1 MRSVALFLALVAGAN
16 AECPNACSGNG
27 VCSAYDMCT
36 CYRNFQGADCSERT
50 CPFGIAHVDSPK
62 GDLDM
67 SADSLTTG
75 TVISGSAVYPFGTEE
90 LFPSMMDSDDNVL
103 SDTAHYYM
111 ECSNKGL
118 CDRKEGTC
126 ECFDG
131 YEGSACQRASCPEGC
146 SGHGTCEHIE
156 TLAGD
161 VTYELWDTSMTMGCK
176 CDPGYSG
183 ADCSGKVCK
192 YGVDPLYVDDE
203 ATARVSEQFFEIGGG
218 ALEAPADAVSGTYA
232 IKFYDVFGED
242 YVTNPITI
250 NTVDQG
256 SVGGCAQ
263 IVSALE
269 ALPNT
274 VIPASSVYC
283 SLSQG
288 LTWNANMAA
297 LDTDGSTTANG
308 VGSGTPTA
316 LSKHTY
322 SLTFTGNPGYLKPIF
337 IDTYLDGQR
346 ETVTPTTPGAK
357 VTDTTV
363 YGPVATTVNTYN
375 DGISGEFTDY
385 FAAKCEGVIVS
396 VTGALATVTSP
407 TTHGYASDT
416 TSSLY
421 SYEMNSGY
429 YLDNIDDSA
438 GEGALLK
445 KCLGDSDGNDSFG
458 NNVEVYDWDYGS
470 YKIGGQGGYTTADPE
485 TYTYNLET
493 VSSHPHAI
501 KLVDTEAAD
510 DYVGGQYYLT
520 WYQSTLNKFVLIN
533 PPSASS
539 SAAALL
545 DSYYVYTTDG
555 VVERVIVDTVG
566 KKQITKGQFVTDQPP
581 VTAYFEQY
589 TNVMYTSY
597 DTACETA
604 PGIVE
609 PCLDKGDMLFV
620 VDSSYLVAS
629 QNVSTASNTL
639 ALPSAVANSG
649 DLYTISKIYKH
660 PPTSTTFTLSGH
672 EDRFRIVLDKNIP
685 FAGTT
690 TTSSTT
696 SGEFGARTG
705 VTNVGIVN
713 LFKFSPATTGN
724 YEFVSE
730 CSNRGSCV
738 DGVCECY
745 KGYTNDDC
753 ATQSAYAV

>member
-1 MRSVALFLALVAGAN
+1 
-16 AECPNACSGNG
+16 
-27 VCSAYDMCT
+27 
-36 CYRNFQGADCSERT
+36 
-50 CPFGIAHVDSPK
+50 
-62 GDLDM
+62 
-67 SADSLTTG
+67 
-75 TVISGSAVYPFGTEE
+75 
-90 LFPSMMDSDDNVL
+90 
-103 SDTAHYYM
+103 
-111 ECSNKGL
+111 
-118 CDRKEGTC
+118 
-126 ECFDG
+126 
-131 YEGSACQRASCPEGC
+131 
-146 SGHGTCEHIE
+146 
-156 TLAGD
+156 
-161 VTYELWDTSMTMGCK
+161 VTYELWDTGMTMGCK

-183 ADCSGKVCK
+183 PDCSGKMCK

-203 ATARVSEQFFEIGGG
+203 ATARVSEQHFVIGGG
-218 ALEAPADAVSGTYA
+218 EVEAPVDAVSGTYA

-242 YVTNPITI
+242 YVTAPIAI
-250 NTVDQG
+250 DTVDTAA
-256 SVGGCAQ
+256 GGCAD

-288 LTWNANMAA
+288 TARAA
-297 LDTDGSTTANG
+297 DTTNLDTDTVNYGSTATGDMAQLG
-308 VGSGTPTA
+308 ATRAAGAST
-316 LSKHTY
+316 SKQAY
-322 SLTFTGNPGYLKPIF
+322 SLTFTGNPGYLKPLF

-346 ETVTPTTPGAK
+346 ETVSPKSPGAQVYNTVDTSSSDV
-357 VTDTTV
+357 VTTTV
-363 YGPVATTVNTYN
+363 QTFN
-375 DGISGEFTDY
+375 DGISGEFVDY
-385 FAAKCEGVIVS
+385 FASKCDGVIVS
-396 VTGALATVTSP
+396 VAGAAASVTSP
-407 TTHGYASDT
+407 TTHGHASDT
-416 TSSLY
+416 TSGLY

-470 YKIGGQGGYTTADPE
+470 YKIGGQGGDTSATAE
-485 TYTYNLET
+485 TYTYDLET

-533 PPSASS
+533 GPSS
-539 SAAALL
+539 SSESAVLL

-555 VVERVIVDTVG
+555 VVERVIVDVAG
-566 KKQITKGQFVTDQPP
+566 KKQITKGQKVTDQPP

-604 PGIVE
+604 PGLVE

-620 VDSSYLVAS
+620 VDSAYLVAS
-629 QNVSTASNTL
+629 QNVSTYGNTL
-639 ALPSAVANSG
+639 ALPSNVANSG

-660 PPTSTTFTLSGH
+660 PPTATTFTLSGH

-690 TTSSTT
+690 TTTSTT

-738 DGVCECY
+738 DGICECY